1 MSKLSRRDIL
11 KMGVG
16 AAAGVGFPAIVRAQS
31 KEIVILGLW
40 DATGAF
46 ADVGPINDRGMRMAL
61 EERGMQVLGR
71 PIKYITRDGATQ
83 AGTSTRRTEEAVDG
97 EGAKFVVGPWSS
109 GVALA
114 VSEVAK
120 RKKVVHL
127 FSGGTEDIS
136 GARCH
141 RYSFQW
147 AASPYT
153 AAKTVVDNFMKAN
166 PKAKR
171 WHLLVADYAF
181 GWSVEKYVKE
191 VGKAHGIEFVG
202 ADRHPLGEREFSN
215 YVQKAAANKPDVVAM
230 VNFGGDAVA
239 GAREIF
245 NFGLTPRL
253 PLIMSW
259 SSGVEELVQLA
270 PEIRDN
276 LWVGTNFYYTADT
289 PVAKSFVKSYQA
301 KFKLPPG
308 YAPSAAYSMTRM
320 LLAGFDK
327 AKSDDGHAVC
337 PDGARPVAHH
347 GDPQHTEL
355 RARRALRR
363 GRLSPRHGGEC
374 LRQLLDRSRRRAGR
388 RCATR
393 PRHRIRRHPAP
404 VRGRARLPA
413 PFHLRPLAYP
423 RRGHHPRL
431 GAGRHQ
437 PPAALDPARCRG
449 PRLHLLPEVPPVR
462 YGRGAGPPG
471 AAPACSPQKTAPAPP
486 PPPAAAHR

>member
-16 AAAGVGFPAIVRAQS
+16 AAAGLGFPAIVRSQS

-97 EGAKFVVGPWSS
+97 EGAKFVIGPWSS

-120 RKKVVHL
+120 RKKVLHL

-153 AAKTVVDNFMKAN
+153 AAKTVVDSFMQAN

-181 GWSVEKYVKE
+181 GWSVEKYIKE
-191 VGKAHGIEFVG
+191 VGKAHGLEFVG

-215 YVQKAAANKPDVVAM
+215 YVQKAAANKPDAVAM
-230 VNFGGDAVA
+230 INFGLDAVS

-245 NFGLTPRL
+245 NFGLTPKV
-253 PLIMSW
+253 PLIMCW
-259 SSGVEELVQLA
+259 SSGVEELVQLS
-270 PEIRDN
+270 PEIREN
-276 LWVGTNFYYTADT
+276 IWVGSNFYYTADT
-289 PVAKSFVKSYQA
+289 PVAKEFVKNYSA
-301 KFKLPPG
+301 KFGNPPG
-308 YAPSAAYSMTRM
+308 YAPSAAYSMTRL

-327 AKSDDGHAVC
+327 AKSAEVQDVIKALEGIEVNDIVGRMRMDAATHQNIRPYFFMRCKSKSAMKHAT
-337 PDGARPVAHH
+337 DFADIIAT
-347 GDPQHTEL
+347 GD
-355 RARRALRR
+355 
-363 GRLSPRHGGEC
+363 
-374 LRQLLDRSRRRAGR
+374 
-388 RCATR
+388 
-393 PRHRIRRHPAP
+393 AP
-404 VRGRARLPA
+404 LPKE
-413 PFHLRPLAYP
+413 H
-423 RRGHHPRL
+423 
-431 GAGRHQ
+431 
-437 PPAALDPARCRG
+437 AACKDIG
-449 PRLHLLPEVPPVR
+449 
-462 YGRGAGPPG
+462 
-471 AAPACSPQKTAPAPP
+471 SF
-486 PPPAAAHR
+486 